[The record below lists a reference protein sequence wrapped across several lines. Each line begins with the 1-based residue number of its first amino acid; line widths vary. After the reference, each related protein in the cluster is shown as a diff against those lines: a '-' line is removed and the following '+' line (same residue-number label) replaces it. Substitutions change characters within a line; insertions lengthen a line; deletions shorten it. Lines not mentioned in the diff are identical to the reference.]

1 MKVEVRNLGILRQAG
16 FSLGG
21 LTIICGANN
30 TGKTYTT
37 YTLYGFLKTWRERM
51 MSAEIPRIADQKLEE
66 LMRSGATRIDLREYV
81 GNIGGTMNELC
92 RSYTES
98 MPKIFAAPKERFQET
113 FFNLRL
119 DEDGIS
125 ESVSSLSF
133 EHVYHGARGRQLLS
147 VSKTKDSMTLEFSL
161 LADKSE
167 VEFTNRQAKWLIV
180 ATIHVLV
187 FAKFLPDA
195 FISSAERTGAAIF
208 RKELNFAR
216 NRLLREMSRSDGDI
230 DPLELL
236 SRSYQ
241 DYALPVENNVEFTRQ
256 IEDHV
261 KHDSFVAVEHPG
273 VLERFAEIIG
283 GEYRVVRDLGLHF
296 TPHGARVKLNMGE
309 SGSGVRSMLDIGV
322 YLKHLAKRGD
332 MLMVDEPELNLHPRN
347 QRRMAR
353 LFARLV
359 NLGIKVFITTHSDY
373 IIKELNTLIMLNHD
387 DPHLKKIAAREGY
400 DDSELIAAENVKVYV
415 AEKGLV
421 HLDGNQRRTRCHTLT
436 EANVD
441 PRMGIEVRAFDETID
456 KMNEIQQNIVWGGRE

>member
-1 MKVEVRNLGILRQAG
+1 MKVGIRNLGILRQAE
-16 FSLGG
+16 FSLGE
-21 LTIICGANN
+21 LTIICGENN
-30 TGKTYTT
+30 TGKTYAT
-37 YTLYGFLKTWRERM
+37 YALYGFLKVWREHM
-51 MSAEIPRIADQKLEE
+51 ASAEITRIADRKIEE
-66 LMRSGATRIDLREYV
+66 LMGGGATRIDLREYV
-81 GNIGGTMNELC
+81 GNIDGTMNELC

-98 MPKIFAAPKERFQET
+98 MPRIFAAPKDRFKET

-119 DEDGIS
+119 DEDSIS

-133 EHVYHGARGRQLLS
+133 ERVYHGARRRQLFS
-147 VSKTKDSMTLEFSL
+147 VSKTKESMSLEVFL
-161 LADKSE
+161 LAEKSE
-167 VEFTNRQAKWLIV
+167 VEFTDRLVKRLI
-180 ATIHVLV
+180 ADAISELV
-187 FAKFLPDA
+187 FARFLPDV

-216 NRLLREMSRSDGDI
+216 NRLLREMSRADDDI
-230 DPLELL
+230 DPRELL
-236 SRSYQ
+236 LRSYQ

-256 IEDHV
+256 LEDHV

-283 GEYRVVRDLGLHF
+283 GEYEVVRDLGLHF

-309 SGSGVRSMLDIGV
+309 SASGVRSMLDIGF
-322 YLKHLAKRGD
+322 YLKHMAKRGD
-332 MLMVDEPELNLHPRN
+332 MLVVDEPELNLHPKN

-373 IIKELNTLIMLNHD
+373 VIKELNTLIMLNHD
-387 DPHLKKIAAREGY
+387 DPHLKEIAAREGY

-415 AEKGLV
+415 AEKSLV
-421 HLDGNQRRTRCHTLT
+421 HLEGNQRRTRCHTLT

-456 KMNEIQQNIVWGGRE
+456 EMNEIQQDIVWGGRE

>member
-1 MKVEVRNLGILRQAG
+1 MKVEIRNLGILRQAE
-16 FSLGG
+16 FSLGE

-30 TGKTYTT
+30 MGKTYAT
-37 YTLYGFLKTWRERM
+37 YALYGFLETWREHM
-51 MSAEIPRIADQKLEE
+51 ASAAIPRIADGKIEE
-66 LMRSGATRIDLREYV
+66 LMGSGATRIDLREYV
-81 GNIGGTMNELC
+81 GNIDGTMNELC

-98 MPKIFAAPKERFQET
+98 MPKIFAAPKERFQKT

-119 DEDGIS
+119 DEDSIS
-125 ESVSSLSF
+125 ESVSFLPF
-133 EHVYHGARGRQLLS
+133 ERVYHGARGRQLFS
-147 VSKTKDSMTLEFSL
+147 VSKTKESMALEISL
-161 LADKSE
+161 LAEKSK
-167 VEFTNRQAKWLIV
+167 VEFTNRRVKRLI
-180 ATIHVLV
+180 ADAINEIV
-187 FAKFLPDA
+187 FARFLPDV

-208 RKELNFAR
+208 RRELNFAR
-216 NRLLREMSRSDGDI
+216 NRLLREMSRADDDI

-241 DYALPVENNVEFTRQ
+241 DYALPVEDNVEFTRQ
-256 IEDHV
+256 IEEYV

-296 TPHGARVKLNMGE
+296 TPHRARVKLNMGE
-309 SGSGVRSMLDIGV
+309 SASGVRSMLDIGF
-322 YLKHLAKRGD
+322 YLKHMAEHGD
-332 MLMVDEPELNLHPRN
+332 MLMVDEPELNLHPKN
-347 QRRMAR
+347 QRGIAR

-387 DPHLKKIAAREGY
+387 DPHLKEIAAREGY
-400 DDSELIAAENVKVYV
+400 DDSELIAAESVKVYV

-421 HLDGNQRRTRCHTLT
+421 HLDGNQRRTRRHTLT
-436 EANVD
+436 EAKVD

-456 KMNEIQQNIVWGGRE
+456 KMNEIQQDIVWGG